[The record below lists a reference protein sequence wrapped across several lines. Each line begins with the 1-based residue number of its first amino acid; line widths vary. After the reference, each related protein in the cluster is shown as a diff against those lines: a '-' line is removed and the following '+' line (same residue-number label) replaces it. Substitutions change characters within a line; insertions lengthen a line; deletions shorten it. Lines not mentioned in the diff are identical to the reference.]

1 MDTYFCKLCFSGINF
16 QQNLIAGRH
25 HFFYISLL
33 QKEGEKP
40 CHRIYS
46 REESCKTSSFT
57 SKSRTFYPKKSNFLH
72 VDLLTYYF
80 FLLTF
85 QIPLTTYYFFPVRD
99 CENNPVESLYNLCK
113 VFKQFVNKG
122 NGSCRRNVQ
131 NK

>member
-85 QIPLTTYYFFPVRD
+85 QIPLTTYYFFPVWKAYTTFVKFL
-99 CENNPVESLYNLCK
+99 NSLSTK
-113 VFKQFVNKG
+113 ATAHAAGMFKTNK
-122 NGSCRRNVQ
+122 
-131 NK
+131 